1 MIDFIKFKITDE
13 ALIEKVWNN
22 DNLLVYEG
30 KSEKRF
36 KDEIKELVIK
46 SYKNLYFT
54 KYQNR
59 LEIKGSIHCYFNDE
73 PHNANDF
80 YISDCIDTII
90 EIKTIFNLDLN
101 KCYLINLEY
110 GINIKPNIPVPEL
123 ILNLIYHEKRPF
135 NRPRKFDYKIAGNE
149 AYKHVKAYDKSVQ
162 FPNLC
167 NNTFRFEVK
176 TKQAKF
182 INNLGIYTLQNLTE
196 KTHYET
202 IINSLLKE
210 WDNVLLFDKSKK
222 IDSKYYNPQFWE
234 ECLMAKNRNKFNNQK
249 KSYYIKL
256 GNDNLHTNI
265 KKTMERKIKYLKSV
279 HIPTTINLETA
290 QYKILI

>member
-110 GINIKPNIPVPEL
+110 GVNINPNILVSDL
-123 ILNLIYHEKRPF
+123 ILNIIYHEKRPF
-135 NRPRKFDYKIAGNE
+135 NRPKNFDYKIAGNE
-149 AYKHVKAYDKSVQ
+149 AYKQIKAYDKSVQ
-162 FPNLC
+162 FPNHC

-182 INNLGIYTLQNLTE
+182 IRSLGLFTLKNLTDMN
-196 KTHYET
+196 YYNAL
-202 IINSLLKE
+202 INSLLNE
-210 WDNVLLFDKSKK
+210 WENVLLFDKSKT
-222 IDSKYYNPQFWE
+222 IDDKFLNTNFWE
-234 ECLMAKNRNKFNNQK
+234 DILKNGNRNKFNNQK
-249 KSYYIKL
+249 KLYLKKL
-256 GNDNLHTNI
+256 GADNLHTKI
-265 KKTMERKIKYLKSV
+265 KRQIERKAQLLKCV

-290 QYKILI
+290 QCKILF

>member
-1 MIDFIKFKITDE
+1 MIDFIKIKITDE
-13 ALIEKVWNN
+13 TLINEVWNN
-22 DNLLVYEG
+22 NILVYEG

-36 KDEIKELVIK
+36 DDEIKELVTK

-110 GINIKPNIPVPEL
+110 GVNINPNILVSDL
-123 ILNLIYHEKRPF
+123 ILNIIYHEKRPF
-135 NRPRKFDYKIAGNE
+135 NRPKNFDYKIAGNE
-149 AYKHVKAYDKSVQ
+149 AYKQIKAYDKSVQ
-162 FPNLC
+162 FPNHC

-182 INNLGIYTLQNLTE
+182 IHSLGLFTLKNLTDMN
-196 KTHYET
+196 YYNAL
-202 IINSLLKE
+202 INSLLNE
-210 WDNVLLFDKSKK
+210 WENILLFDKSKT
-222 IDSKYYNPQFWE
+222 IDDNFFNTNFWE
-234 ECLMAKNRNKFNNQK
+234 DILKNGNRNKFNNQK
-249 KSYYIKL
+249 KLYLKKL
-256 GNDNLHTNI
+256 GADNLHTKI
-265 KKTMERKIKYLKSV
+265 KRQIERKAQLLKSV
-279 HIPTTINLETA
+279 QIPTTINLETA
-290 QYKILI
+290 QYRISF